1 MQVWSLLSDYVH
13 LDSKIKAI
21 YIYMWVYF
29 LKDARKFWK
38 WSSYQIF
45 RASLIVGNTHIYIYI
60 CTFQQ
65 CMFADLNA
73 MELDFVLSF

>member
-45 RASLIVGNTHIYIYI
+45 RASLIVGNTHIYI